1 MQRMQQCPPGGTRSV
16 RPSKVAFRHGRN
28 REMLSSD
35 LLTRRLLLVA
45 TVRISRTSVT
55 IIIIII
61 IMIVTI
67 IIISIMVMIIVTT
80 VVDDNFCFT

>member
-61 IMIVTI
+61 MIVTI